1 MNGDQAQVP
10 LLQVTNLVKEF
21 PIKSGLFRRTIGQVH
36 AVNDV
41 SFNVGQ
47 HETVGVVGE
56 SGCGKTTL
64 GRTLMRLIDATAGR
78 VQFEGTDITNMTRR
92 QMKPMRRN
100 MQMVFQDPYSSL
112 NPRMPIRE
120 IVGEPLRIHGVSK
133 AETRERVGEML
144 RAVGLLPEHGSSYP
158 HEFSG
163 GQRQRIGIARALIL
177 RPRLLVLDEPVSALD
192 VSIQAQVL
200 NMLEDLQ
207 ERFDLSMLFIAHDLS
222 VVRHISDRVV
232 VMYLGR
238 VVEIAACEALYT
250 EAAHPYTHSL
260 LSAVPIPDP
269 RSERAR
275 ERIVLQGDVPSPASP
290 PSGCHFHPRCPI
302 AQDRC
307 RVEAPQLAPIGST
320 GHMVSCHFPMQAGE
334 QLLDRVRRAAHAA
347 S

>member
-1 MNGDQAQVP
+1 MNGDETMAP
-10 LLQVTNLVKEF
+10 LLQVHNLVKQF
-21 PIKSGLFRRTIGQVH
+21 PIKAGLFRRTIGQVH

-41 SFNVGQ
+41 SFDVMP

-64 GRTLMRLIDATAGR
+64 GRSLLRLIEPTSGQVVFD
-78 VQFEGTDITNMTRR
+78 GTDITSISRR
-92 QMKPMRRN
+92 QLKPLRRN

-112 NPRMPIRE
+112 NPRMPVRE
-120 IVGEPLRIHGVSK
+120 IVGEPLRIHGVSRS
-133 AETRERVGEML
+133 ETRERVGEML
-144 RAVGLLPEHGSSYP
+144 SAVGLLPEHGSSYP

-177 RPRLLVLDEPVSALD
+177 RPRMLVLDEPVSALD

-200 NMLEDLQ
+200 NMLEELQ
-207 ERFDLSMLFIAHDLS
+207 EHFRLSMLFIAHDLS

-238 VVEIAACEALYT
+238 VVEIASCEDLYGG
-250 EAAHPYTHSL
+250 AAHPYTHSL

-269 RSERAR
+269 RAERAR

-290 PSGCHFHPRCPI
+290 PPGCHFHPRCPI
-302 AQDRC
+302 ASEIC
-307 RVEAPQLAPIGST
+307 REEAPQLQPVGD
-320 GHMVSCHFPMQAGE
+320 GRHMVSCHFPLAVGE
-334 QLLDRVRRAAHAA
+334 QLLDRVRQGAHAA
-347 S
+347 G